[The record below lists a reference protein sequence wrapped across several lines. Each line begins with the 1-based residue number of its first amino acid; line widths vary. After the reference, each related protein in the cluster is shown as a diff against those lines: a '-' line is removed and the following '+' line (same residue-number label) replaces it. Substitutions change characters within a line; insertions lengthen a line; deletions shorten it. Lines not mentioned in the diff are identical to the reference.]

1 MSLDFRCLK
10 CGSDK
15 YQVKT
20 CIIPEKDP
28 GLKLELGKY
37 YIKTCLL
44 CGYTEM
50 YNAKILDKN
59 EEVNLAKN

>member
-1 MSLDFRCLK
+1 
-10 CGSDK
+10 
-15 YQVKT
+15 VKT
-20 CIIPEKDP
+20 CILPEKDP

-59 EEVNLAKN
+59 EEVHLANN